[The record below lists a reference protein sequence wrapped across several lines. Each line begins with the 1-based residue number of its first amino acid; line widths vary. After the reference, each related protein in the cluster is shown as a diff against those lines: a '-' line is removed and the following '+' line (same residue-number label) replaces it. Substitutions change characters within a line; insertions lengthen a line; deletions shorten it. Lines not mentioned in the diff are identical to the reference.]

1 MVEQVQA
8 AEVEGCS
15 SMLDN
20 EIIYGLVNENNILLN
35 VIVAKEDDFE
45 TLEAIKTQQNAHA
58 YFILDQSKV
67 IAEIGKTYWSG
78 SKFLP
83 PKPEEGNWVLNE
95 DTCQWEEVAN

>member
-45 TLEAIKTQQNAHA
+45 TL
-58 YFILDQSKV
+58 DS
-67 IAEIGKTYWSG
+67 
-78 SKFLP
+78 
-83 PKPEEGNWVLNE
+83 
-95 DTCQWEEVAN
+95 